1 MDWKVAEAKQKFS
14 DMVRRAAKE
23 PQLIYNRDRL
33 VAAVIDA
40 ESFGEFKAWHKH
52 VNQAS
57 LADAFEELRR
67 VAKEE
72 RYKLVV
78 PRRKN
83 RRNAILGT
91 LDDVPG

>member
-14 DMVRRAAKE
+14 DVVRRAAKE

-33 VAAVIDA
+33 VAVVIDA
-40 ESFGEFKAWHKH
+40 ESFDEFKTWQKH
-52 VNQAS
+52 VSQAS
-57 LADAFEELRR
+57 LADAFDELRR

-78 PRRKN
+78 SRRKD
-83 RRNAILGT
+83 RRNALLGA

>member
-14 DMVRRAAKE
+14 DVVRRAAKE
-23 PQLIYNRDRL
+23 PQLIYNRDRR

-40 ESFGEFKAWHKH
+40 RSFGEFEAWRKQSG
-52 VNQAS
+52 QAS

-72 RYKLVV
+72 RYKLTL

-83 RRNAILGT
+83 RRNALLNV
-91 LDDVPG
+91 LDDVSS